1 MAMTIIM
8 EIKIQR
14 FEGPLALLLDLIEQN
29 KLDISEV
36 SLKEVAGQYLNT
48 IEARRGEIGG
58 AELADWLLI
67 AAKLLFIK
75 SRSLLPELT
84 PVDESG
90 LSLEDQLKMYKA
102 YRDAARDL
110 KNRIS
115 EGNFAFSRQPF
126 KLKVK
131 AAFTPPEKL
140 TAVILAQ
147 AMKRL
152 VLDLEKTIVRLPKA
166 TLKKTISLA
175 ERISELK
182 DLLFN
187 KTKMG
192 FRELLGSRQSKSE
205 IVVSFLALLELVK
218 QKHVWAEQESGEI
231 IITKTS

>member
-1 MAMTIIM
+1 M
-8 EIKIQR
+8 
-14 FEGPLALLLDLIEQN
+14 LLDLIEQN

-58 AELADWLLI
+58 SELADFLLI

-75 SRSLLPELT
+75 SRSLLPEIS
-84 PVDESG
+84 PIDDSG

-131 AAFTPPEKL
+131 VAFTPPEKL
-140 TAVILAQ
+140 TANHLAQ

-152 VLDLEKTIVRLPKA
+152 VLDLEKTITRLPKA

-205 IVVSFLALLELVK
+205 IVVSFLALLELIK
-218 QKHVWAEQESGEI
+218 QRHVWAEQDTEIDI
-231 IITKTS
+231 IITKYI